1 MSKNQSITHGRY
13 LIRDKVAAFIIT
25 GGQDNVQ
32 HVAGELMSFWSQ
44 LGCVFGKFP
53 FVGWS
58 RGWYAEDTENNY
70 DAMTSS
76 LNGNVNAL
84 KEENKNSKMYKD
96 LNKTIHGAFE
106 MALLVKRNRYDQNIL
121 DKPNIK

>member
-1 MSKNQSITHGRY
+1 MNCVQNQSITHKNY

-44 LGCVFGKFP
+44 LGFVFGKFP

-70 DAMTSS
+70 ANMVGDNINNDKSNGSVAMREDIMRT
-76 LNGNVNAL
+76 LRGAV
-84 KEENKNSKMYKD
+84 EISK
-96 LNKTIHGAFE
+96 
-106 MALLVKRNRYDQNIL
+106 LVSKNRYDERVLNIQ
-121 DKPNIK
+121 DQSS